1 VAANTIGKLTATAN
15 LKSFILP
22 ASLGLK
28 NTPNYYDAPGRSEF
42 RMNF

>member
-1 VAANTIGKLTATAN
+1 MDAPSAVAN

-28 NTPNYYDAPGRSEF
+28 NTPIQYDAPQRAEF